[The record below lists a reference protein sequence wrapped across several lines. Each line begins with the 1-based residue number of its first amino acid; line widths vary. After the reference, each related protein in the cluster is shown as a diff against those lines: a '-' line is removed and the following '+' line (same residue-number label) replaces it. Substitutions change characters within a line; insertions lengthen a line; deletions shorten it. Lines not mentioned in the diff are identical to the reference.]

1 MKALTEHSKC
11 LSQYVLSA
19 DLGGGGGVGVE
30 ALHPIMDGR
39 VYI

>member
-19 DLGGGGGVGVE
+19 DLGGGGVGVE